1 MHSKKILVS
10 LLVLLVSLV
19 GCNKPLSQKEGKPT
33 VLVSLAPY
41 AYIVKKIAGDLVK
54 VETLIPEGANPHI
67 YEASPQTVQSHQH
80 AALWIYLGKGFDK
93 KMLQFLKETGQEI
106 KTLDLATGV
115 TLLPG
120 PGQDSCCGHDHKEG
134 HDLHIWMSPQLL
146 KGQAEKITE
155 ALLAILPHEEA
166 ALRLHSS
173 ELLDELELLHGT
185 LSTLLS
191 SKKGE
196 VILVSHP
203 AFAYFCQEYGL
214 QQLSIEVE
222 GKDPRPQH
230 VAEILEKAKTFALH
244 TIITEPQHS
253 NKGAEAIAARLG
265 ITTHRVDPYT
275 ENYVENLLLLGE
287 IIAR

>member
-1 MHSKKILVS
+1 MHSKKILVC
-10 LLVLLVSLV
+10 LLILLVSVV
-19 GCNKPLSQKEGKPT
+19 GCNRPLPQKESKPT

-80 AALWIYLGKGFDK
+80 AALWIYLGEGFDK

-106 KTLDLATGV
+106 KTLDLAAGV
-115 TLLPG
+115 PLLPG
-120 PGQDSCCGHDHKEG
+120 PGQDSCCGHNEG
-134 HDLHIWMSPQLL
+134 HDLHIWMSPRLIQA
-146 KGQAEKITE
+146 QAEKITE
-155 ALLAILPHEEA
+155 ALVEILPQEEVV
-166 ALRLHSS
+166 LRLHLS
-173 ELLDELELLHGT
+173 ELLEELDLLHNT

-196 VILVSHP
+196 VVLVSHP

-214 QQLSIEVE
+214 QQLSVEVE

-230 VAEILEKAKTFALH
+230 VADILAKAKECAIH

-265 ITTHRVDPYT
+265 IATHRVDPYT

-287 IIAR
+287 IIAQ